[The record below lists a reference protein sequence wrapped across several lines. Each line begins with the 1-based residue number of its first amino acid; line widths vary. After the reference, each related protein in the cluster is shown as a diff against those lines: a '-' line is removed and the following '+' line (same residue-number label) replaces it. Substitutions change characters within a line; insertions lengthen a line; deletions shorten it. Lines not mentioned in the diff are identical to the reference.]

1 MGPPNDGQKRRG
13 HPSLQSRKNAAAR
26 SLEIPQWMFDATT
39 CSNPFGAPTLAIRTE
54 TIFALKL
61 WATARSGRI
70 SRRAPRKKVS
80 QIPQFQLFQTPSSP
94 GRIENCPA
102 ESGELYQLALAA
114 TEACRHW
121 LVPHLRPVSRGSD
134 ARHLPSRDS
143 TADFHGYPVQ
153 SRRKCHHLAR
163 LLSCRTPRHRIA
175 PRPSAAVPLEQYSQI
190 EAIVVLPGLEGST
203 SPYGNRSS
211 RAMNGDCPPSGP

>member
-1 MGPPNDGQKRRG
+1 MSFGMGPPNDGRKRRG

-54 TIFALKL
+54 TIFALNL

-114 TEACRHW
+114 TERAGTGWCRIFG
-121 LVPHLRPVSRGSD
+121 RYRGGVTRGTCR
-134 ARHLPSRDS
+134 AETPQQIF
-143 TADFHGYPVQ
+143 TA
-153 SRRKCHHLAR
+153 
-163 LLSCRTPRHRIA
+163 TPF
-175 PRPSAAVPLEQYSQI
+175 
-190 EAIVVLPGLEGST
+190 
-203 SPYGNRSS
+203 S
-211 RAMNGDCPPSGP
+211 RAENVIIWPGF